1 MLVRAP
7 PIMEWML
14 HKFGQKVFL
23 PKTRVLGAYMV
34 QVVCLF
40 YSIQKTNNKVGIQRL
55 QAIEK
60 GANFKPDHP
69 CHRIGRRKE
78 APKRGGGI
86 QRQRSSSTLDFVC
99 IKFNFSPTNE
109 AFL

>member
-40 YSIQKTNNKVGIQRL
+40 YSIQKTNNKEDNVD
-55 QAIEK
+55 AV
-60 GANFKPDHP
+60 
-69 CHRIGRRKE
+69 
-78 APKRGGGI
+78 PKVKN
-86 QRQRSSSTLDFVC
+86 QWASKDCKL
-99 IKFNFSPTNE
+99 
-109 AFL
+109 